1 MTDITLYVLS
11 GLSKPFFELWVDR
24 SSTIHASNILQ
35 RKMSKSLLALCL
47 HMPSLPKINVVAL
60 SAPTKA
66 NIKSFRTDCCE
77 GAADG
82 KKETLREHIK

>member
-1 MTDITLYVLS
+1 
-11 GLSKPFFELWVDR
+11 
-24 SSTIHASNILQ
+24 
-35 RKMSKSLLALCL
+35 MSKSLLALCL